1 MAWRVLRPPSPPL
14 VAPLISPPN
23 PRESGTLTFG
33 YLSPRGDSVEAGFL
47 GALVPWEPLRRLC
60 GASLQVTNFVLR
72 ARPRMEA
79 QEAAST
85 AKRRKRYA
93 APDAPLAAGGE
104 ADPPAKRPRKSVQ
117 FAAEEPEVARE
128 GARFGWWWGGMQ
140 IA

>member
-1 MAWRVLRPPSPPL
+1 M
-14 VAPLISPPN
+14 
-23 PRESGTLTFG
+23 
-33 YLSPRGDSVEAGFL
+33 

-85 AKRRKRYA
+85 AKRRKRHA

-104 ADPPAKRPRKSVQ
+104 AEKPPVKRPRKSVQ

-128 GARFGWWWGGMQ
+128 GSFPTRQVWVVVGGYANCL
-140 IA
+140 I